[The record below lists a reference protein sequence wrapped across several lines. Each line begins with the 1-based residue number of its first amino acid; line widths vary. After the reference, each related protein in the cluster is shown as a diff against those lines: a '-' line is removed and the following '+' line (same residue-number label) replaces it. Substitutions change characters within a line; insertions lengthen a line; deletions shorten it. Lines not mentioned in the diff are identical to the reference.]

1 MGEAT
6 TAGEEQRQ
14 RQGTRQQAW
23 KALTGKTSQIGMGMS
38 ENGLK
43 PHAYKSMSVL
53 EPPAAKE
60 TSQTRPKI
68 FKQLRTLRWPDLPTL
83 LGLLCVSTSAYFS
96 YKGLFGIAYALIL
109 AQFVFDYVD
118 GKMARSIGG
127 GVLGVYLDSFS
138 DFMAVA
144 ASVVFGWFVG
154 INGPAMFL
162 AGFLNLAAASVRLA
176 YFTTVKQKGFT
187 GVPTVLAAS
196 AVSTI
201 AYLGYLFANASLG
214 WFVVFYFASAVAM
227 ISDLRLKK
235 I

>member
-1 MGEAT
+1 MLEHGMKP
-6 TAGEEQRQ
+6 
-14 RQGTRQQAW
+14 QGD
-23 KALTGKTSQIGMGMS
+23 
-38 ENGLK
+38 ENRK
-43 PHAYKSMSVL
+43 VL
-53 EPPAAKE
+53 EQPAAKE
-60 TSQTRPKI
+60 LSQTTPKT

-83 LGLLCVSTSAYFS
+83 LGLLCVSTSAYCS

-109 AQFVFDYVD
+109 SQFIFDYID
-118 GKMARSIGG
+118 GKLARSIGG
-127 GVLGVYLDSFS
+127 GALGVYLDSFS

-162 AGFLNLAAASVRLA
+162 AGFLNLCAAAVRLA

-187 GVPTVLAAS
+187 GVPTPLSAS

-201 AYLGYLFANASLG
+201 AFLGYLFANAHIG
-214 WFVVFYFASAVAM
+214 WFVVFYFASAVLM
-227 ISDLRLKK
+227 ISDLKLKK

>member
-1 MGEAT
+1 MSDHGMEP
-6 TAGEEQRQ
+6 
-14 RQGTRQQAW
+14 QGV
-23 KALTGKTSQIGMGMS
+23 
-38 ENGLK
+38 ENRN
-43 PHAYKSMSVL
+43 VL
-53 EPPAAKE
+53 EQPAAKE
-60 TSQTRPKI
+60 LSQTPPKP

-83 LGLLCVSTSAYFS
+83 LGLLCVSTSAYCS

-109 AQFVFDYVD
+109 AQFAFDYVD
-118 GKMARSIGG
+118 GKMARSMGG
-127 GVLGVYLDSFS
+127 GALGVYLDSFS

-162 AGFLNLAAASVRLA
+162 AGFLNLGAAAVRLA

-196 AVSTI
+196 VVSTI
-201 AYLGYLFANASLG
+201 AFLGYLFANAGIG
-214 WFVVFYFASAVAM
+214 WFVVFYFASAVLM